1 MRIRNWSNDLI
12 ELSKEYLNYDGVR
25 VKSLNKEFGQL
36 KIDYDKNIYT
46 IIISN
51 SNHTLTFNSVDKI
64 INSGW
69 VVD

>member
-1 MRIRNWSNDLI
+1 MKKWSEKLI
-12 ELSKEYLNYDGVR
+12 ELSRELLNYDGVR
-25 VKSLNKEFGQL
+25 VKSLNCEFGIL
-36 KIDYDKNIYT
+36 CVDYVNKTYT

-51 SNHTLTFNSVDKI
+51 SNQTLTFNSIDEI